1 MLKGAGIL
9 FGEVVVVAV
18 RVMVEAAVGVM
29 SSFEKRCFS
38 GSEVEVGC
46 LGVTFGLLENDIFD
60 LGGGFVAVVVEM
72 EVVNLRL
79 EVGVVFKLVLESEW
93 EAVLFVAFESN
104 VSGRENV

>member
-38 GSEVEVGC
+38 VSEVEVGC
-46 LGVTFGLLENDIFD
+46 LGVTFGLL
-60 LGGGFVAVVVEM
+60 
-72 EVVNLRL
+72 
-79 EVGVVFKLVLESEW
+79 EW